1 MKMPISEKIRQK
13 IVALDESDEMKHLML
28 AILTEEDK
36 GNHRFKDTYERL
48 VNEYL
53 SAKDGDSLDQNQ

>member
-1 MKMPISEKIRQK
+1 MPISEKIRK
-13 IVALDESDEMKHLML
+13 RIIALDESNEMKQLML

-53 SAKDGDSLDQNQ
+53 KSKDGDGCDQNH